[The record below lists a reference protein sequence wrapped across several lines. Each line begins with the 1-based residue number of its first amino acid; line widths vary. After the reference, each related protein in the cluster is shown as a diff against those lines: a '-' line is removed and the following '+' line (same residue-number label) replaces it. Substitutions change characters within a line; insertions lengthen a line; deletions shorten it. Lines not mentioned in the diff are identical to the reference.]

1 MDLVEK
7 YQSALV
13 LAAIAVGLAVGQI
26 DGVASVADRL
36 ILPFLMVMLFAAF
49 VGIPLSHLREAF
61 GNRRVVGSSLLVN
74 FVWSPLLAVGL
85 RAVFLRDQP
94 ALWVG
99 LIMLLVTP
107 CTDWYLVFTDIADG
121 DVPLATSVLP
131 YNLVLQL
138 VLLPVYLYAF
148 AGTLVDLPLAL
159 LVESVLLVLV
169 VPLIFGGIARWG
181 LTQTKGETWFRERF
195 LPRLSPIQIVFLA
208 LAIGAMFASQGEVV
222 VENPACWRCLR
233 FPSCCSTRST
243 SRSGSPPAAC
253 FPSRTARWS
262 VSTTPS
268 SRGTP
273 HRARDRRRRVPQ
285 RAADPAGARDRATA
299 RTPAFRRYRAG
310 PSRGQGAL
318 DDPLRRLVERPI
330 ARAGAHVFSVALDSR
345 HRR

>member
-85 RAVFLRDQP
+85 GAVFLRDQP

-208 LAIGAMFASQGEVV
+208 LIGDVRVARRGGRREPRLLALLAVPVVLFYAINLAVGFAAGRLLSFSYGEMVCF
-222 VENPACWRCLR
+222 NNTILSRNSPPR
-233 FPSCCSTRST
+233 
-243 SRSGSPPAAC
+243 SRS
-253 FPSRTARWS
+253 
-262 VSTTPS
+262 PS
-268 SRGTP
+268 SRSPT
-273 HRARDRRRRVPQ
+273 
-285 RAADPAGARDRATA
+285 
-299 RTPAFRRYRAG
+299 
-310 PSRGQGAL
+310 SR
-318 DDPLRRLVERPI
+318 
-330 ARAGAHVFSVALDSR
+330 
-345 HRR
+345 